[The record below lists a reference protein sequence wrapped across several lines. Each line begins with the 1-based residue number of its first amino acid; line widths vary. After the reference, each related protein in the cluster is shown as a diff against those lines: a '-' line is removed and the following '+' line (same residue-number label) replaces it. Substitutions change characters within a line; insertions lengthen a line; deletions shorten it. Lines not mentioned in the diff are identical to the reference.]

1 MHMRGGGGGMG
12 AGGAVLVCVFLTC
25 WLPVAFALP
34 VADCRT
40 AEPGNTQHGSAV
52 WLLLGAVYA
61 WFIASLRYYSG
72 YTHRYMGGRRNAKAL
87 DMGAGGTRPIKAI
100 RATGRNAK
108 PVQYSHQE
116 RQT

>member
-1 MHMRGGGGGMG
+1 M
-12 AGGAVLVCVFLTC
+12 
-25 WLPVAFALP
+25 AFALP

-61 WFIASLRYYSG
+61 WFIACLRYYSG